1 MHLKWAQPNLRAKGE
16 ARLRGPDRVIL
27 DPTHSQLG
35 SPLRNISSHRPLLD
49 SLLSRSLARS
59 QIVTDPYIIALS
71 LLFLLAIIPYTG
83 LNPRH
88 APDLIRFASF
98 L

>member
-35 SPLRNISSHRPLLD
+35 SLSGTSHRPLLS
-49 SLLSRSLARS
+49 SLLPRSLP
-59 QIVTDPYIIALS
+59 IVTDPYIIALS
-71 LLFLLAIIPYTG
+71 LLFLLAIVPYTC